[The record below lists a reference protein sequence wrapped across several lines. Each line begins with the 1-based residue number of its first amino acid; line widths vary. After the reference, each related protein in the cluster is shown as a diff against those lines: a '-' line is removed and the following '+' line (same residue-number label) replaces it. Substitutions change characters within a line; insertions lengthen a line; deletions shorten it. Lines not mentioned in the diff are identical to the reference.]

1 MENAQISRL
10 FFVFDVE
17 SIGFHGEAYAVGF
30 CVVDEG
36 GQEQGYGRYACN
48 PASAA
53 GDMAGHKWVAE
64 NATFPA
70 TVNCRTIQ
78 EVRDHFISAYN
89 GWRSRGVIFAADCP
103 FPVEAR
109 FLLECF
115 RDFPEQV
122 ALPYPLIDV
131 ASVVLAA
138 GGDPIGTFPRLGEGE
153 LPLHDPLADA
163 RQSARILVESLA
175 KCRGGK

>member
-1 MENAQISRL
+1 MARL

-36 GQEQGYGRYACN
+36 GQEQAYGRYNCD
-48 PASAA
+48 PKKAA
-53 GDMAGHKWVAE
+53 GDMAGHQWVLS
-64 NATFPA
+64 NAAFPNA
-70 TVNCRTIQ
+70 VNCRTIQ

-89 GWRSRGVIFAADCP
+89 GWRERGVIFAADCP

-109 FLLECF
+109 FLLECY

-122 ALPYPLIDV
+122 VLPYPLIDV

-138 GGDPIGTFPRLGEGE
+138 GGDPIGTFPRLNENE
-153 LPLHDPLADA
+153 HPVHDPLADA

-175 KCRGGK
+175 KCRGVT